1 MGNMNLFRL
10 AQILLI
16 TLALGACS
24 SAPKQIPVA
33 VHSDPLGA
41 FTVMQVQFSD
51 GNSSEW
57 AYIGIT
63 PVDINR
69 SFNVSTAKSVTIKV
83 IKEGYFEQTKT
94 WEMREFNDLVK
105 SQGQVLWVPH
115 LVKTGQ

>member
-1 MGNMNLFRL
+1 MNLPRSFSVLIL
-10 AQILLI
+10 AAL
-16 TLALGACS
+16 TLAGCS

-41 FTVMQVQFSD
+41 FTIMQVQYND

-57 AYIGIT
+57 AYIGVT

-69 SFNVSTAKSVTIKV
+69 TFNVSNAKSVSIRV
-83 IKEGYFEQTKT
+83 MKEGYFEQTKT
-94 WEMREFNDLVK
+94 WEMREFNDLVR

-115 LVKTGQ
+115 LVRAGQ